1 MAYNC
6 TRSCPRLNYWSNPN
20 ISYNGIPMG
29 NASTADN
36 QRVLVNT
43 KATIAAFR

>member
-1 MAYNC
+1 
-6 TRSCPRLNYWSNPN
+6 
-20 ISYNGIPMG
+20 MG

-36 QRVLVNT
+36 PRVLVNT